1 MDLGPKKIISD
12 YIKVSSKNL
21 EKLVKHV
28 IQLKQSLSKVQW
40 ITPLLEMSI
49 ILNKIIN
56 FNHLVPRLAKP
67 GLFCPITCQGS

>member
-1 MDLGPKKIISD
+1 MDSGPKKTTGISD

-40 ITPLLEMSI
+40 ITSILEMPI
-49 ILNKIIN
+49 ILNKLILTI
-56 FNHLVPRLAKP
+56 
-67 GLFCPITCQGS
+67 

>member
-1 MDLGPKKIISD
+1 MDLGPKKTTSISD

-40 ITPLLEMSI
+40 ITTILEMPI
-49 ILNKIIN
+49 ILNKLILTIW
-56 FNHLVPRLAKP
+56 FPD
-67 GLFCPITCQGS
+67 

>member
-40 ITPLLEMSI
+40 ITSILEMPI
-49 ILNKIIN
+49 ILNKLILTI
-56 FNHLVPRLAKP
+56 
-67 GLFCPITCQGS
+67 